1 MKKLFIML
9 ILGIMCMISYS
20 TEVIKGIEWN
30 MSKSEVKRVLN
41 DKKMNQEE
49 ENELSYK
56 NIQITDER
64 IVLDQMLDLVS
75 FRFKNNKLYSINGII
90 TRVRNKDNIPLFTD
104 VMKKCMTN
112 EGSVEVKVTS
122 DNMRNVMNRKY
133 YYGCGLSYTQELM
146 DLFVIYYNPA
156 DFK

>member
-1 MKKLFIML
+1 MKKFFIML
-9 ILGIMCMISYS
+9 ILATMCMITYS
-20 TEVIKGIEWN
+20 TEVVKGIDWN
-30 MSKSEVKRVLN
+30 MSKSEVKRVLDN
-41 DKKMNQEE
+41 KQLSQEE

-56 NIQITDER
+56 DIQVRDER
-64 IVLDQMLDLVS
+64 IVLDQKLDLVS

-90 TRVRNKDNIPLFTD
+90 TRVRNKDNIPVFMD
-104 VMKKCMTN
+104 IMKKCMTN

-122 DNMRNVMNRKY
+122 DNMRNVMNKKY

-156 DFK
+156 DF